1 MAVGENNV
9 LYEPLVL
16 CNKIIFPPL
25 HIKLELM
32 KQFVKALDK
41 EGACSEYICKRFP
54 GVNIEKLKNGIFN
67 SPDIRKLMK
76 DHNFITSINEL
87 ESKTWRSF
95 VAVTKNFLDNKRLD
109 DYVSLVQNML
119 DNYCDIG
126 ANISIKV
133 HFLDNHL
140 DKFS

>member
-1 MAVGENNV
+1 
-9 LYEPLVL
+9 
-16 CNKIIFPPL
+16 
-25 HIKLELM
+25 
-32 KQFVKALDK
+32 
-41 EGACSEYICKRFP
+41 
-54 GVNIEKLKNGIFN
+54 
-67 SPDIRKLMK
+67 MK
-76 DHNFITSINEL
+76 DHNFITSMNEL

-95 VAVTKNFLDNKRLD
+95 VAVTKNFLGNKRLD

-119 DNYCDIG
+119 DNYCDTG

>member
-16 CNKIIFPPL
+16 RNKIIFPPL

-54 GVNIEKLKNGIFN
+54 GVNTEKLKNGIFN

-76 DHNFITSINEL
+76 DHNFITSMNEL

-95 VAVTKNFLDNKRLD
+95 VAVTKL
-109 DYVSLVQNML
+109 S
-119 DNYCDIG
+119 G
-126 ANISIKV
+126 
-133 HFLDNHL
+133 
-140 DKFS
+140 